1 MVTTS
6 PTYRPYKE
14 SDIAPVRHTQ
24 HDVIHHSRE
33 ESDETARGRDV
44 WVHGSISG
52 DGEPCRVIRSRHLD
66 MYYCTLSNHLTY
78 GLQKP
83 CTHLQNLL
91 WWLAYERQYT
101 VFEALTDAELRGYE
115 RTYARMASGLLVPT
129 RGWDAEQTAL
139 GDVIAARLVARRAA

>member
-1 MVTTS
+1 MVTTL
-6 PTYRPYKE
+6 PTYRAYKE
-14 SDIAPVRHTQ
+14 EEIAPVRHTQ
-24 HDVIHHSRE
+24 HDVIHYSAA
-33 ESDETARGRDV
+33 ESDETARGRRV

-52 DGEPCRVIRSRHLD
+52 EGEPCRCVRSHHLD
-66 MYYCTLSNHLTY
+66 MFYCTQPNHLTY

-83 CTHLQNLL
+83 CKHLQNLM
-91 WWLAYERQYT
+91 WWLAYERQYS

-139 GDVIAARLVARRAA
+139 GDVIAARLATRRVA